1 VTPLGPFSFADLI
14 LAGIFAELLYALLH
28 GFA

>member
-1 VTPLGPFSFADLI
+1 VTVGPFSFADLM